1 LLQALLLVIH
11 ARQQVIFREKFFRS
25 SLLLPP
31 GCIHRTRIIADY
43 KTSER
48 YTGSRIRNHLYWALY
63 LVNCGLDITLTGLK
77 RLEEL
82 GLDRIDLSEHE
93 VNVELARSAFNDE
106 LTGYLQG
113 YEQEDEHYWGDRKSA
128 VERQRADPDD
138 VFFKANDRKQEI
150 KEKIKQLQAG
160 LARQHPKRTQ
170 AKKPR
175 RTRKKQAA

>member
-1 LLQALLLVIH
+1 M
-11 ARQQVIFREKFFRS
+11 
-25 SLLLPP
+25 LLPP

-48 YTGSRIRNHLYWALY
+48 YTGSRIRNHLYRALY
-63 LVNCGLDITLTGLK
+63 LVNCGFDITLTGLK

-93 VNVELARSAFNDE
+93 VNVELARSEFNDE

-113 YEQEDEHYWGDRKSA
+113 YEKEDEHYWGDRKSA

-138 VFFKANDRKQEI
+138 AFFKAQERKQEI
-150 KEKIKQLQAG
+150 KEQIKQLQAG
-160 LARQHPKRTQ
+160 LARQHPKG
-170 AKKPR
+170 R
-175 RTRKKQAA
+175 RRGDRHDRA